1 MLPIIW
7 APPSL
12 ERSDPPV
19 AAYIF
24 IPIYIGV
31 RTMMERISINA
42 DLQYISIMSPQKIIW
57 GKVLSSVYL
66 IVLFYSAAVPFLVF
80 SYLLRGIDLPTILL
94 AVALTFTLNVLLT
107 MGAIVIALA
116 PLHTVMKILA
126 ALFVGGNAIFTSIWI
141 VGEPWPVR
149 LLPEDYHQQIFGRN
163 LSPSWLPI

>member
-1 MLPIIW
+1 MT
-7 APPSL
+7 
-12 ERSDPPV
+12 RS
-19 AAYIF
+19 
-24 IPIYIGV
+24 
-31 RTMMERISINA
+31 
-42 DLQYISIMSPQKIIW
+42 
-57 GKVLSSVYL
+57 YL

-141 VGEPWPVR
+141 VGGAVASSVITRGLSSANFWEGIYSLRGYLSGGLSHISGIVVPSSCCLYHALISQPFPTLAPLCHVYECRNDYPV
-149 LLPEDYHQQIFGRN
+149 LIVVMV
-163 LSPSWLPI
+163 